1 MALLG
6 PSTARRR
13 RARER
18 PLARSAVALGAS
30 LVLNALALLAVARAG
45 ALARPGR
52 PAVPV
57 ALAPLAASEW
67 ERNRAVRAPPPPA
80 PSGKVVELS
89 PDQPASSEPP
99 ASSRYLSDR
108 NTRVEHETVSR
119 DAGQYPRLAARP
131 EAGAPAAA
139 AAPPRGAPP
148 ERRGRARP
156 PERAPGRRDAEGLR
170 LPPAP
175 GADVA
180 SRAGGAA
187 GGAPQRPADLRPTAE
202 SLARIAGGPGM
213 DGVGDGLDEGDETWL
228 ASREF
233 RYATYLNE
241 MRRAIGAAW
250 YPRVRESVEAR
261 DPDGSALFYRER
273 TVVLGV
279 TLGEAGDVKAL
290 SLEES
295 SKLDFV
301 DALALA
307 AVRQAGPFPNPPR
320 AMFEGRGEVRIPF
333 AFTIYPADRRGTL
346 RWRPPAR

>member
-1 MALLG
+1 
-6 PSTARRR
+6 
-13 RARER
+13 
-18 PLARSAVALGAS
+18 
-30 LVLNALALLAVARAG
+30 
-45 ALARPGR
+45 
-52 PAVPV
+52 
-57 ALAPLAASEW
+57 
-67 ERNRAVRAPPPPA
+67 
-80 PSGKVVELS
+80 
-89 PDQPASSEPP
+89 
-99 ASSRYLSDR
+99 
-108 NTRVEHETVSR
+108 
-119 DAGQYPRLAARP
+119 
-131 EAGAPAAA
+131 
-139 AAPPRGAPP
+139 
-148 ERRGRARP
+148 
-156 PERAPGRRDAEGLR
+156 
-170 LPPAP
+170 
-175 GADVA
+175 
-180 SRAGGAA
+180 
-187 GGAPQRPADLRPTAE
+187 
-202 SLARIAGGPGM
+202 M

-295 SKLDFV
+295 SQARLRGR
-301 DALALA
+301 ARARGGA
-307 AVRQAGPFPNPPR
+307 AGRPFPNPPR